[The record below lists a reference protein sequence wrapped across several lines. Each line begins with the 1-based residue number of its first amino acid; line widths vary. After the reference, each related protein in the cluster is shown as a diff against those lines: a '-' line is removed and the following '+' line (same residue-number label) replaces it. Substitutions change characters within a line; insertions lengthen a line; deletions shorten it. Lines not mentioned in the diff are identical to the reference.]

1 MRRLPKLIETWVDKN
16 TTIEIYEDV
25 APLQNNP
32 DYDVTFY
39 KLRIISEDSKK
50 FPVLTGAINE
60 AKRILH
66 RKNHGK
72 LEEIG
77 TNFDLGGKNETDQ

>member
-1 MRRLPKLIETWVDKN
+1 MKRLPKLMETWVSGN
-16 TTIEIYEDV
+16 TTIEIYEDI

-39 KLRIISEDSKK
+39 KLRIISDDSKK

-60 AKRILH
+60 AKRILQ
-66 RKNHGK
+66 RKITENWKK
-72 LEEIG
+72 LGRIL
-77 TNFDLGGKNETDQ
+77 T

>member
-39 KLRIISEDSKK
+39 KLRVITEDSKK

-72 LEEIG
+72 LEKIG
-77 TNFDLGGKNETDQ
+77 TEFDLRGKNEKDQ

>member
-1 MRRLPKLIETWVDKN
+1 MKRLPRLMETWVSGN
-16 TTIEIYEDV
+16 TTIEIYEDI

-50 FPVLTGAINE
+50 FHVLTGAINE

-77 TNFDLGGKNETDQ
+77 TNFDLNGKNETDQ

>member
-39 KLRIISEDSKK
+39 KLRIITEDSKK

-72 LEEIG
+72 LEKIG
-77 TNFDLGGKNETDQ
+77 TEFDLGGKNETNQ